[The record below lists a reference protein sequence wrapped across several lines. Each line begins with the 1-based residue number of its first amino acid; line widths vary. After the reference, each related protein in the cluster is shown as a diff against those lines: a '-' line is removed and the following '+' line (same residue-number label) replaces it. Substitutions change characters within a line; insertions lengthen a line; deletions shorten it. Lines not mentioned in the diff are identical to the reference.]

1 MDKDNTL
8 ITVSRFAKSARP
20 YLGNISLVKMV
31 ESKEYATDN
40 VLKAFQTEKGFM
52 IELAEQLIAVLALN
66 EPLISSIRR
75 YVGFLKLLE
84 KQILVER
91 YWPHLLKLVCLLDD
105 CAPTNEAYRTKVN
118 AFTLNLDEDNKAV
131 CLEMVREFYPF
142 WYLSFNANANDD
154 ENIQNLKKPLP
165 DVGIDKNPLI
175 AIWNQLDQQRLTKHE
190 NELLDNYLLGL
201 KQLKYMKEPTEIR
214 TKIAKFLL
222 VQLREF
228 DGKTGET
235 YRQAVDLVHS
245 VVSSEDL
252 KVFMFEV
259 CREFYPF
266 WMLEREAV
274 VKLEAVAKLKKEIK
288 V

>member
-8 ITVSRFAKSARP
+8 ITVSRFAKAARP
-20 YLGNISLVKMV
+20 FLGNISLVKMV
-31 ESKEYATDN
+31 ESRQYATN
-40 VLKAFQTEKGFM
+40 TVLSAFQTEKNFM

-84 KQILVER
+84 KQILIER
-91 YWPHLLKLVCLLDD
+91 YWPHLLKLVCLLDE
-105 CAPTNEAYRTKVN
+105 CSPTKEGYRTSVN
-118 AFTLNLDEDNKAV
+118 TFTLNLDDEDKVV

-154 ENIQNLKKPLP
+154 ENVQSLKKPLP
-165 DVGIDKNPLI
+165 DVGVDRNPLI
-175 AIWNQLDQQRLTKHE
+175 AIWNQLDHQRLTKHE
-190 NELLDNYLLGL
+190 NELLESYLLGL
-201 KQLKYMKEPTEIR
+201 KQLQYLKETIEVR

-228 DGKTGET
+228 AGKNGEI
-235 YRQAVDLVHS
+235 YREAVDLVHS

-274 VKLEAVAKLKKEIK
+274 IKLEAVAKLKKEMR